1 LPRKKPRP
9 ARVGPSPAGQAAPSE
24 IANTVVA
31 GIGASAGGL
40 DALEKLFSLIPA
52 DSGLAFVVVQHLER
66 RHPSLLAELLG
77 RQTRIPVAQAV
88 DGMRPEPDHVYIIAP
103 NTILTLDRGAL
114 RVAPASEPT
123 SALRIDALFRSL
135 AKDRGE
141 YAVGVLLSGAGS
153 DGTAGLRVI
162 KEHGGLGIAQDPRT
176 AKHGSMPR
184 TAIEAGL
191 VDEVLAIEK
200 IPAALVAHARHLAR
214 TRRMSGDTLDQDIA
228 GSLGAI
234 CALLHQRTGHDFSR
248 YKEATLLRRIR
259 RRVHVRR
266 AASAAEYVTLLELDP
281 GEPQLLLKDLLIGVT
296 QFFRDPD
303 TFERIGTEILPRIL
317 EGKPAEAPL
326 RIWVPGCAS
335 GEEAFSLAIL
345 AHEHLARHESR
356 RFVQVFA
363 TDIDAE
369 MITEA
374 RAGRY
379 PAEIEERV
387 SRQRLERWFVRD
399 GAGWRMGKEIR
410 DSCIFSVHSLI
421 RDAPF
426 SALDL
431 ISCRNV
437 LIYLEPD
444 LQRKVIPVFHYA
456 LRHGGYLL
464 LGPAEGLVSH
474 PDLFETVDKKH
485 RIFRRKETVARPQVE
500 FPLSARGAPPSAEAA
515 PAPSPRQR
523 ATAAIERMLLDEYAP
538 PCAVVDERGDIQ
550 FVAGRLGRFLAPPA
564 GAPTTNLLD
573 AFRDSLRLE
582 LRSALH
588 AAAASGGRV
597 IRDQIPVELD
607 DAVRRVRL
615 TVRPVPGADG
625 LFAVVVQERAAEQ
638 ADGPEAIAAT
648 LVPPP
653 LEQMESELRTTRADL
668 KAAVESAEAANE
680 ELRSANEE
688 LISTNEELQS
698 ANEEL
703 QTSKEELQSLNE
715 ELETVNTELQRNVE
729 ELGTTNS
736 DLQNLFASTEI
747 ATIFLDRDLRITRF
761 TPAATEL
768 FRFVGADVGRSI
780 ADFAPRFEGQDLVAD
795 AREVSR
801 TLIPIE
807 RQARAALEGSWFILR
822 VLPYVTVDNRMAG
835 VVITFVDISQ
845 LKRAEDALRQSE
857 ERFRLLVDSVN
868 DYAIFMLAPDG
879 IVVSWNAGAQRLKGY
894 RAEEIVG
901 RHFSRFYPDEEVR
914 AGKPQRMLET
924 AAAQGRAE
932 EEGWRVRKDGSTF
945 WASVL
950 LTAIR
955 DEGGGLRGF
964 AEVSRDFTAR
974 NAMEARLAHLA
985 SFPERNPSPIVEAD
999 VEGRVNYAN
1008 PAALGLFPDIREKG
1022 SAHPWLSGWQTVAPS
1037 VREGS
1042 APTRFRVVTVGDRS
1056 FHQVLVHTPEEHV
1069 VRTYGTDITERVRAE
1084 EALRESEQRFA
1095 VIHDRAPFGIALNRA
1110 SDGALVSVNEAFT
1123 RMFEF
1128 TREELVG
1135 RTSPELGIADA
1146 DSQRRVA
1153 AELRERGAVRDLELE
1168 RRTKSGARR
1177 LYSLGVDRV
1186 AIGGEAHTL
1195 TTIQDVT
1202 ERRKAEEAL
1211 QRSLEGLRRLSD
1223 ASLEVVRETDLAGM
1237 LQAISEAALVL
1248 TSARSATC
1256 GHGNVAGQ
1264 LMVGGSARAPG
1275 TPACPPGN
1283 MFVLQKGGVHMDLA
1297 LGAEAIRLTDADMR
1311 AHPRWWGLPQG
1322 HVPMRGLL
1330 GARMLGRN
1338 GQPSGMILVSDKDQ
1352 GDFTEEDE
1360 SLLKHLATIA
1370 SLALQHVEARIALE
1384 ESDRSKNEF
1393 LAMLSHELRN
1403 PLAPIRNSL
1412 HVLERAAP
1420 GGDQARRAQTVIDR
1434 QVVHLTRLVD
1444 DLLDVTRISRGKIQL
1459 RRERLDLCDVIRRAL
1474 EDQRWLFVQNEVE
1487 TRVELPEAP
1496 LWIEGDRTRVSQVI
1510 GNLLHNSAKFT
1521 EPRGE
1526 VDISAEANASLRQAV
1541 VRIRDSGV
1549 GIAPEMLPRV
1559 FEPFSQAD
1567 TSLDRSKGGLGL
1579 GLALVKGLV
1588 EMHGGTVTVGSEG
1601 LGKGAEFVVRL
1612 PLASAVAPA
1621 AEPPPVAPDARPRRV
1636 LVIEDNVDAAE
1647 SLKDVLEFHEHTVEL
1662 AFTGPEGIEK
1672 ARAFQP
1678 DVVLCDI
1685 GLPGMDGYEVAR
1697 AMRADPALRGA
1708 RLVALTG
1715 YAAPDDVAKSRDAG
1729 FDVHLAKPPTLEK
1742 LEEALAGRA
1751 PAAGSPPRSR

>member
-1 LPRKKPRP
+1 M
-9 ARVGPSPAGQAAPSE
+9 
-24 IANTVVA
+24 VV

-40 DALEKLFSLIPA
+40 EALEKLFSLMPA
-52 DSGLAFVVVQHLER
+52 DSGLAFVVIQHLER

-77 RQTRIPVAQAV
+77 RQTRMPVTQAA
-88 DGMRPEPDHVYIIAP
+88 DGVQPRPDHVYVIAP
-103 NTILTLDRGAL
+103 NTVLTLERGAL

-123 SALRIDALFRSL
+123 SAARIDALFRSL

-141 YAVGVLLSGAGS
+141 HAVGVLLSGAGS
-153 DGTAGLRVI
+153 DGTAGLRLI
-162 KEHGGLGIAQDPRT
+162 KEHGGLAVAQDPRT

-200 IPAALVAHARHLAR
+200 IPSALVAHARHLAR
-214 TRRMSGDTLDQDIA
+214 TPRAAGDALDQDIA

-303 TFERIGTEILPRIL
+303 TFDRIAADILPRIL
-317 EGKPAEAPL
+317 EGKSPEAPL

-345 AHEHLARHESR
+345 VHEQLARRDSK

-369 MITEA
+369 MIAEA

-399 GAGWRMGKEIR
+399 GPGWRMGKEIR

-431 ISCRNV
+431 VSCRNL

-444 LQRKVIPVFHYA
+444 LQRRVIPVFHYA
-456 LRHGGYLL
+456 LRPGGHLL
-464 LGPAEGLVSH
+464 LGSAEGLVSH
-474 PDLFETVDKKH
+474 GDLFETVDKKH

-500 FPLSARGAPPSAEAA
+500 FPLSPRAAPPSAEGAA
-515 PAPSPRQR
+515 AAPSPRQR

-538 PCAVVDERGDIQ
+538 PCAVVNERGDIQ

-588 AAAASGGRV
+588 AAASAGGRV
-597 IRDQIPVELD
+597 VRDQIPVDLD
-607 DAVRRVRL
+607 EAVRRVRL

-625 LFAVVVQERAAEQ
+625 LFAVVVQERAPEH
-638 ADGPEAIAAT
+638 ADGQEAVAAA

-668 KAAVESAEAANE
+668 KAAIESAEAANE

-715 ELETVNTELQRNVE
+715 ELETVNAELQRKVE
-729 ELGTTNS
+729 ELATANS
-736 DLQNLFASTEI
+736 DLQNLFSSTEI
-747 ATIFLDRDLRITRF
+747 ATIFLDLDLQITRF

-768 FRFVGADVGRSI
+768 FRFIDADVGRSI

-795 AREVSR
+795 AREVAR
-801 TLIPIE
+801 TLGPIE
-807 RQARAALEGSWFILR
+807 RHVRAAQGGSWFILR
-822 VLPYVTVDNRMAG
+822 VMPYLTLDDRMAG
-835 VVITFVDISQ
+835 VVITFVDVSQ
-845 LKRAEDALRQSE
+845 LKRVEDALRQSE
-857 ERFRLLVDSVN
+857 ERFRLLVDGVN

-901 RHFSRFYPDEEVR
+901 RHFSRFYPEDDIR
-914 AGKPQRMLET
+914 AGKPQRLLE

-955 DEGGGLRGF
+955 DEAGNLRGF
-964 AEVSRDFTAR
+964 AEVSRDYTAR
-974 NAMEARLAHLA
+974 NAMEARLAYLA
-985 SFPERNPSPIVEAD
+985 SFPERNPNPIVEAD
-999 VEGRVNYAN
+999 VKGRVNYAN
-1008 PAALGLFPDIREKG
+1008 PAAFALFPDIREKG
-1022 SAHPWLSGWQTVAPS
+1022 SAHPWLAGWQDVAPRI
-1037 VREGS
+1037 REGS
-1042 APTRFRVVTVGDRS
+1042 APIHFRTVTVGDRS

-1069 VRTYGTDITERVRAE
+1069 VRAYGIDITERIRAE
-1084 EALRESEQRFA
+1084 EALRESEERFV
-1095 VIHDRAPFGIALNRA
+1095 VIHDRAPFGIALNRL
-1110 SDGALVSVNEAFT
+1110 SDGVLVSVNDALA

-1128 TREELVG
+1128 SREELIG
-1135 RTSPELGIADA
+1135 KTSPDVGIVEPEAR
-1146 DSQRRVA
+1146 RRVA
-1153 AELRERGAVRDLELE
+1153 AELEERGAVRDMEVE

-1177 LYSLGVDRV
+1177 LYSLGVDLV
-1186 AIGGEAHTL
+1186 TIGGEAHTL
-1195 TTIQDVT
+1195 TTVQDIT
-1202 ERRKAEEAL
+1202 ARRKAEQAL
-1211 QRSLEGLRRLSD
+1211 LRSREGLRQLAE
-1223 ASLEVVRETDLAGM
+1223 ASLDVVRETDLSGM

-1256 GHGNVAGQ
+1256 GHGYVGGR
-1264 LMVGGSARAPG
+1264 LLVGGSARAPG
-1275 TPACPPGN
+1275 TPPCPPGD
-1283 MFVLQKGGVHMDLA
+1283 MFVLQKGGVHMDLVE
-1297 LGAEAIRLTDADMR
+1297 GAEAVRLGDAEMR
-1311 AHPRWWGLPQG
+1311 AHPRWWGLPEG

-1330 GARMLGRN
+1330 GVRMVGRN
-1338 GQPSGMILVSDKDQ
+1338 GQPSGMILVSDKEQ
-1352 GDFTEEDE
+1352 GDFTDEDE
-1360 SLLKHLATIA
+1360 SLLRHLATIA
-1370 SLALQHVEARIALE
+1370 SLALQHVEARISLE
-1384 ESDRSKNEF
+1384 ASDRSKNEF

-1412 HVLERAAP
+1412 HVLERAPP
-1420 GGDQARRAQTVIDR
+1420 GGEQARRAQTVIDR

-1459 RRERLDLCDVIRRAL
+1459 RRERLDLCEVVRRAV
-1474 EDQRWLFVQNEVE
+1474 EDHRWSFMQSELE
-1487 TRVELPEAP
+1487 TRVALPPGP
-1496 LWIEGDRTRVSQVI
+1496 LWIDGDR
-1510 GNLLHNSAKFT
+1510 
-1521 EPRGE
+1521 
-1526 VDISAEANASLRQAV
+1526 
-1541 VRIRDSGV
+1541 
-1549 GIAPEMLPRV
+1549 
-1559 FEPFSQAD
+1559 
-1567 TSLDRSKGGLGL
+1567 
-1579 GLALVKGLV
+1579 
-1588 EMHGGTVTVGSEG
+1588 
-1601 LGKGAEFVVRL
+1601 
-1612 PLASAVAPA
+1612 
-1621 AEPPPVAPDARPRRV
+1621 
-1636 LVIEDNVDAAE
+1636 
-1647 SLKDVLEFHEHTVEL
+1647 
-1662 AFTGPEGIEK
+1662 
-1672 ARAFQP
+1672 
-1678 DVVLCDI
+1678 
-1685 GLPGMDGYEVAR
+1685 
-1697 AMRADPALRGA
+1697 
-1708 RLVALTG
+1708 
-1715 YAAPDDVAKSRDAG
+1715 
-1729 FDVHLAKPPTLEK
+1729 
-1742 LEEALAGRA
+1742 
-1751 PAAGSPPRSR
+1751 